1 MDTYPAPLAPT
12 FREPTHAAPGV
23 KYDRKSERLVFAEP
37 RDDAR
42 TASARMSLH
51 GEAATP
57 ESDVALDDVR
67 ASMPPEA
74 AARMLAYR
82 PQLPKEQEEI
92 RDFVERCVA
101 LALPQT
107 MYTVEVLLRPCLAFA
122 LWAVFVVGA
131 PMDARVVFDRD
142 LIERYIRS
150 GLENEYGVPLA
161 DGTLRNYR
169 AWILRVAE
177 VVNPDGNPRQT
188 LPLNS
193 RGMDAPYDYDEQEAL
208 KRWAT
213 GQGTVYMR
221 RGAQT
226 LISLGAGAGL
236 SSGEI
241 VLLRREDVAV
251 ADNSAVVLTV
261 TDTDGE
267 RSREVVV
274 AGKHEK
280 RLVKLLR
287 DVPAGAFVFLPKRT
301 RTENDVVSAF
311 VARSSTP
318 SGTPAIKARR
328 LRNTWLVERMTDR
341 VDVFT
346 LMQAAGLQSLES
358 ISRLAV
364 FVPQPDESTRIA
376 QLRGRK

>member
-1 MDTYPAPLAPT
+1 MNTSLASDP
-12 FREPTHAAPGV
+12 FLDPKRDNPGV
-23 KYDRKSERLVFAEP
+23 RYDPKSKRLIFSEP
-37 RDDAR
+37 KDDVL

-51 GEAATP
+51 GDAATAESEAAL
-57 ESDVALDDVR
+57 ADVR
-67 ASMPPEA
+67 AAMPRDA
-74 AARMLAYR
+74 AARMAAYR
-82 PQLPKEQEEI
+82 PQLPAEQEGEVPG
-92 RDFVERCVA
+92 FVERCVA
-101 LALPQT
+101 LALPHSA
-107 MYTVEVLLRPCLAFA
+107 YTVEVLMRPCLAFV

-131 PMDARVVFDRD
+131 PLDARVVFDRE

-150 GLENEYGVPLA
+150 GLVNEHGVPLA

-177 VVNPDGNPRQT
+177 VVNPVGNPRQT

-193 RGMDAPYDYDEQEAL
+193 RGMDEPYDDDEQDAL

-221 RGAQT
+221 RAAQT
-226 LISLGAGAGL
+226 LIALGAGAGL

-241 VLLRREDVAV
+241 VLVKREDVAV
-251 ADNSAVVLTV
+251 TDSSAVVVTV
-261 TDTDGE
+261 RGTDGE
-267 RSREVVV
+267 PMREVVV

-287 DVPAGAFVFLPKRT
+287 DVPTGAFVFLPQRT

-318 SGTPAIKARR
+318 HGTPTIKARR
-328 LRNTWLVERMTDR
+328 LRNTWLVERITDR

-346 LMQAAGLQSLES
+346 LMEAAGLQSLES

-364 FVPQPDESTRIA
+364 FVPRPDESTRTE